1 MKITRQMFAKFLL
14 EDHIGINLADA
25 MEAALGLW
33 GLDAT
38 KQVYLT
44 VDNGSNI
51 LVFHLILFYNMNAHT
66 NNHDTNHY
74 YQLIQQSLWNRP
86 YTETLSL
93 SESNNP

>member
-1 MKITRQMFAKFLL
+1 MFAKFLL

-33 GLDAT
+33 ELNAT

-51 LVFHLILFYNMNAHT
+51 LVFHLIL
-66 NNHDTNHY
+66 
-74 YQLIQQSLWNRP
+74 
-86 YTETLSL
+86 
-93 SESNNP
+93 